1 MMPFETAQYPD
12 VADMLAR
19 LSRLER
25 LEEQVFFQERSL
37 NALHEA
43 LVLQQAQLDQLENRV
58 ERMEEKVRTL
68 WEIVG
73 EDGGETTL
81 PPHYL

>member
-1 MMPFETAQYPD
+1 MASEMPPYSDSPEG
-12 VADMLAR
+12 LAR

-25 LEEQVFFQERSL
+25 LEEQAFFQERSL

-43 LVLQQAQLDQLENRV
+43 LVLQQTQLDQLENRV
-58 ERMEEKVRTL
+58 KQMEEKVKTL

>member
-1 MMPFETAQYPD
+1 MMAFETAQYPD

-43 LVLQQAQLDQLENRV
+43 LVLQQAQLDQLETRV

>member
-1 MMPFETAQYPD
+1 MASEMPLYSDSPEG
-12 VADMLAR
+12 LAR

-25 LEEQVFFQERSL
+25 LEEQAFFQERSL

-43 LVLQQAQLDQLENRV
+43 LVLQQMQLDQLENRV
-58 ERMEEKVRTL
+58 KQMEEKVKTL

>member
-1 MMPFETAQYPD
+1 MASERVEYPD
-12 VADMLAR
+12 SAEGLVR

-25 LEEQVFFQERSL
+25 LEEQAFFQERSL

-43 LVLQQAQLDQLENRV
+43 LVLQQTQLDQLENRV
-58 ERMEEKVRTL
+58 KQMEEKVKTL

>member
-1 MMPFETAQYPD
+1 MTVQYPD
-12 VADMLAR
+12 IADMLAR

-43 LVLQQAQLDQLENRV
+43 LVLQQAQLDQLETRV